1 MIAAA
6 EMLQAEGPGKPRAAA
21 RLQARGPK
29 LIVVCPGAA
38 GELPAFFANMWGRG
52 SLPQARKAI
61 WLRDRPNMMGSQP
74 ASDGGVVG
82 PGCQGL
88 GGLTARRAGLAAR
101 RGRLSGVGSA
111 EEGRSGH
118 AAVGG
123 AVPAELGAE
132 AGAR

>member
-1 MIAAA
+1 MIVAVV
-6 EMLQAEGPGKPRAAA
+6 LQAEGPREPIAAVELQAKGPKQPIAAVVLQAEGPRKPRAAA

-82 PGCQGL
+82 PG
-88 GGLTARRAGLAAR
+88 
-101 RGRLSGVGSA
+101 
-111 EEGRSGH
+111 
-118 AAVGG
+118 
-123 AVPAELGAE
+123 
-132 AGAR
+132 